1 MDKQISSVINHET
14 IAIPVKTFDCDW
26 NVYKKVQI
34 ALARLRHSDYKETE
48 DFVPLAHS
56 VMNLMITS
64 VFPFQLM
71 ENLVESGV
79 LGVESPLKRI
89 IRLTDM
95 ISAFTGETKE
105 AAKTILNFL
114 EDGYTKLL
122 TCSPKEQTLF
132 DLLSNHRNQKVAVIV
147 PKAYY
152 ANILYNQNVLD
163 YFEEATQLCIS
174 TANKF
179 DYSQQYDVIVAIGTI
194 WGKNFDPF
202 RTRASSTIYVI
213 VSAVEENI
221 FKYRK
226 KLAATTEQKFN
237 IYAKVPVDC
246 IDSVFG

>member
-1 MDKQISSVINHET
+1 M
-14 IAIPVKTFDCDW
+14 
-26 NVYKKVQI
+26 
-34 ALARLRHSDYKETE
+34 RHSGYKEAE

-71 ENLVESGV
+71 ETLVESGI
-79 LGVESPLKRI
+79 LEVESPLQRI
-89 IRLTDM
+89 LRLTDM
-95 ISAFTGETKE
+95 ISAFSGEVKD
-105 AAKTILNFL
+105 AAKSILEFL

-122 TCSPKEQTLF
+122 TCSPKEQALF
-132 DLLSNHRNQKVAVIV
+132 DLLSKHRNQKVAIIV

-152 ANILYNQNVLD
+152 ANILYNLNILD
-163 YFEEATQLCIS
+163 YFDDAAQLCIS

-179 DYSQQYDVIVAIGTI
+179 DYSQQYDAIVAIGAF

-202 RTRASSTIYVI
+202 RSRASSTIYVI

-226 KLAATTEQKFN
+226 NL
-237 IYAKVPVDC
+237 PLR
-246 IDSVFG
+246 